1 VKKVT
6 ISELKKLSLFKLGLV
21 LAIIGAV
28 WIGIV
33 FLKAEKVFESYDL
46 KPAQTITL
54 DVQLQ
59 DVGIGFYRIFIPDF
73 AGDVLFVQILD
84 PNGNILADKR
94 IETKMA
100 VNYFDF
106 EYDGKYVLK
115 ATNLSE
121 DSKIVEIEFGDTNST
136 EMKIPGIPLGIGL
149 ILIIISTFRKL
160 YNYRTA
166 QPEEKIS

>member
-1 VKKVT
+1 
-6 ISELKKLSLFKLGLV
+6 LFKLGLI
-21 LAIIGAV
+21 LSIIGAV
-28 WIGIV
+28 WIGVV
-33 FLKAEKVFESYDL
+33 FLEAEKIIESYDL
-46 KPAQTITL
+46 SPSQTIIL

-59 DVGIGFYRIFIPDF
+59 DAGIGFYRILIPDF
-73 AGDVLFVQILD
+73 TGDPLFIQILD

-121 DSKIVEIEFGDTNST
+121 NSKIVEIEFGDTNNS
-136 EMKIPGIPLGIGL
+136 EMKMPGIFLGIGL
-149 ILIIISTFRKL
+149 MLIIISTFRKL
-160 YNYRTA
+160 QNYRTA

>member
-1 VKKVT
+1 MKR
-6 ISELKKLSLFKLGLV
+6 LSLFKIGLI
-21 LAIIGAV
+21 LSIIGAV
-28 WIGIV
+28 WIGV
-33 FLKAEKVFESYDL
+33 AFMEAEKVFESYDL
-46 KPAQTITL
+46 NPSQTITL
-54 DVQLQ
+54 DIQLQ
-59 DVGIGFYRIFIPDF
+59 DTGIGFYRIFIPDF
-73 AGDVLFVQILD
+73 AGDALFVQILD

-121 DSKIVEIEFGDTNST
+121 DLKIVEIEFGDTNSS
-136 EMKIPGIPLGIGL
+136 EMKIPGVSLGIGL
-149 ILIIISTFRKL
+149 MLIIISTFRKL
-160 YNYRTA
+160 QNYRTA

>member
-1 VKKVT
+1 
-6 ISELKKLSLFKLGLV
+6 LKRLSLFKLGLI
-21 LAIIGAV
+21 LSIIGAV
-28 WIGIV
+28 WIGVV
-33 FLKAEKVFESYDL
+33 FLEAEKVFESYDL
-46 KPAQTITL
+46 NPSQTIIL

-59 DVGIGFYRIFIPDF
+59 DAGIGFYRILIPDF
-73 AGDVLFVQILD
+73 AGDTLFVQILD

-121 DSKIVEIEFGDTNST
+121 DLKIVEIEFGDTNST
-136 EMKIPGIPLGIGL
+136 EMKIPGISLGIGL
-149 ILIIISTFRKL
+149 MLIIISTFRKL
-160 YNYRTA
+160 QNYRTA

>member
-1 VKKVT
+1 M
-6 ISELKKLSLFKLGLV
+6 
-21 LAIIGAV
+21 
-28 WIGIV
+28 
-33 FLKAEKVFESYDL
+33 FLEAEKVFESYDL
-46 KPAQTITL
+46 SPSQTIIL

-59 DVGIGFYRIFIPDF
+59 DAGIGFYRILIPDF
-73 AGDVLFVQILD
+73 AGDALFVQILD

-121 DSKIVEIEFGDTNST
+121 NLKIVEIEFGDTNSS
-136 EMKIPGIPLGIGL
+136 EMRIPGISLGIGL
-149 ILIIISTFRKL
+149 MLIIISTFRKL
-160 YNYRTA
+160 QNYKTA

>member
-1 VKKVT
+1 
-6 ISELKKLSLFKLGLV
+6 LNRLSLFKLGLI
-21 LAIIGAV
+21 LLIIGAM

-33 FLKAEKVFESYDL
+33 FLKAEKVIESYDL
-46 KPAQTITL
+46 NPSQTITL
-54 DVQLQ
+54 DIELQ
-59 DVGIGFYRIFIPDF
+59 ETGMGFYRIFIPDF
-73 AGDVLFVQILD
+73 TGNALFIQILD
-84 PNGNILADKR
+84 PNGNILVDKR

-100 VNYFDF
+100 INYFDF
-106 EYDGKYVLK
+106 EYAGKYVLK

-121 DSKIVEIEFGDTNST
+121 DSEIIEIEFGDTNST
-136 EMKIPGIPLGIGL
+136 EMRIPGIFLGIGL

>member
-1 VKKVT
+1 M
-6 ISELKKLSLFKLGLV
+6 KKLSLFKLGLI
-21 LAIIGAV
+21 LSIIGAG
-28 WIGIV
+28 WIGVV
-33 FLKAEKVFESYDL
+33 FLEAEKVLESYDL
-46 KPAQTITL
+46 NPSQTIIL

-59 DVGIGFYRIFIPDF
+59 DAGIGFYRILIPDF
-73 AGDVLFVQILD
+73 AGDALFIQILD

-121 DSKIVEIEFGDTNST
+121 DLKIVEIEFGDTNSS
-136 EMKIPGIPLGIGL
+136 EMRIPGIFLGIGL
-149 ILIIISTFRKL
+149 MLIIIYIFRKL
-160 YNYRTA
+160 QNYRTA